1 VPRRL
6 LLIFGLAACGG
17 DDAVAPDPMTFDFG
31 PYALDAGQELNNQ
44 CVSVTLDN
52 DAPLYINSVELTTGP
67 GFHHSNW
74 FWVPESAFG
83 GADGTW
89 KCSDRQY
96 DEAVAGLQG
105 AVLFAQSTQ
114 ALHEVQQFPDGAAIV
129 IPPRS
134 RLVAGTHLLNSSDDA
149 LMVTLSLKITPIA
162 DTSRPLNGMS
172 FTNESIHIPPMRKSR
187 MSMECPVE
195 QAYKNV
201 YGTAPD
207 FKIVYAL
214 AHYHDLGT
222 GMTIEAVKSDG
233 TSTPVFTTAN
243 RIGDALGGIVDPG
256 FDITGYSKM
265 RYWCEFDNP
274 RATEVKWGVGTQ
286 EMCTFLA
293 FTDSPA
299 KIAGG
304 ALNYNETPVITDHG
318 DYIDYAY
325 PCDLIAT
332 PIDN

>member
-1 VPRRL
+1 
-6 LLIFGLAACGG
+6 
-17 DDAVAPDPMTFDFG
+17 MTFDFG
-31 PYALDAGQELNNQ
+31 PYALALGQELTDQ

-52 DAPLYINSVELTTGP
+52 DEPLYINSVELTTGP

-74 FWVPESAFG
+74 FWVPESEFG
-83 GADGTW
+83 GPDGTW
-89 KCSDRQY
+89 RCSDRNY
-96 DEAVAGLQG
+96 DEAVAGLAG

-114 ALHEVQQFPDGAAIV
+114 ATHELQQFPDGAAIA

-134 RLVAGTHLLNSSDDA
+134 KLVAGTHLLNSSDDA
-149 LMVTLSLKITPIA
+149 ETVSLSLKITPIA
-162 DTSRPLNGMS
+162 EATRPLNGMS
-172 FTNESIHIPPMRKSR
+172 FTNESIHLPPHRISR
-187 MSMECPVE
+187 MSMECPVDT
-195 QAYKNV
+195 AYRNI
-201 YGTAPD
+201 YGVAPT
-207 FKIVYAL
+207 FQIVYAL
-214 AHYHDLGT
+214 AHYHDLGR
-222 GMTIEAVKSDG
+222 GMTIEAVKDDG
-233 TSTPVFTTAN
+233 TTATVFTTAN
-243 RIGDALGGIVDPG
+243 RIGDALGGTIEPG
-256 FDITGYSKM
+256 FAIAGYTKM

-274 RATEVKWGVGTQ
+274 RDTEVRWGVGSQ

-293 FTDSPA
+293 FQDSPA

>member
-1 VPRRL
+1 
-6 LLIFGLAACGG
+6 
-17 DDAVAPDPMTFDFG
+17 MTFDFG
-31 PYALDAGQELNNQ
+31 PYPLASAQEVTNQ
-44 CVSVTLDN
+44 CVSVTLNN
-52 DAPLYINSVELTTGP
+52 DEPLYVNAVELTTGP

-74 FWVPESAFG
+74 FWVPETKFG

-96 DEAVAGLQG
+96 DEAVAGLAG

-114 ALHEVQQFPDGAAIV
+114 SLHEIQQFPAGAAVV

-149 LMVTLSLKITPIA
+149 LEVSLSLKITLLA
-162 DTSRPLNGMS
+162 STSRPLNGMS
-172 FTNESIHIPPMRKSR
+172 FTNESITIPPHRVSH
-187 MSMECPVE
+187 MSMDCDVDT
-195 QAYKNV
+195 AYRNV
-201 YGTAPD
+201 YGSAPD
-207 FKIVYAL
+207 FQIVYAL
-214 AHYHDLGT
+214 AHYHALGQ
-222 GMTIEAVKSDG
+222 GMTIEAMKDDG
-233 TSTPVFTTAN
+233 TTSTIFTTAG
-243 RIGDALGGIVDPG
+243 RIGDALGGTIDPG
-256 FDITGYSKM
+256 FAISGYSKM
-265 RYWCEFDNP
+265 RYWCEFNNP
-274 RATEVKWGVGTQ
+274 RDTAVRWGVGDQ

-304 ALNYNETPVITDHG
+304 AIDYNQVPVITDHG

-325 PCDLIAT
+325 PCKLIAT

>member
-1 VPRRL
+1 VKRL
-6 LLIFGLAACGG
+6 VLGGTLLAACGSP
-17 DDAVAPDPMTFDFG
+17 AIAPDPMTFEFG
-31 PYALDAGQELNNQ
+31 PYALTAGQELNNQ
-44 CVSVTLDN
+44 CVSVTLNN
-52 DAPLYINSVELTTGP
+52 DEPLYINSVELTTGT

-74 FWVPESAFG
+74 FWVPESDFG
-83 GADGTW
+83 GGDGTW

-96 DEAVAGLQG
+96 DEAVAGLAG

-114 ALHEVQQFPDGAAIV
+114 ATHELQQFPEGAAIV

-134 RLVAGTHLLNSSDDA
+134 RIVAGTHLLNTGEDA
-149 LMVTLSLKITPIA
+149 LQVSMTLKITPIA
-162 DTSRPLNGMS
+162 EATRPLNGMS
-172 FTNESIHIPPMRKSR
+172 FTNQSIRIPPHRVSR

-195 QAYKNV
+195 TAYRNV
-201 YGTAPD
+201 YGAAPD
-207 FKIVYAL
+207 FQIVYAL

-222 GMTIEAVKSDG
+222 GMTIEAVKPDG
-233 TSTPVFTTAN
+233 SATTVFTTAN
-243 RIGDALGGIVDPG
+243 RIGDALGGMIDPG
-256 FDITGYSKM
+256 FDITGYTKM

-274 RATEVKWGVGTQ
+274 RDTDVTWGVGTR

-318 DYIDYAY
+318 AYIDYAY

-332 PIDN
+332 PIDD